1 MLASST
7 AFVAGGIN
15 VAGVIAFLAFSSNI
29 TGHVASLA
37 KNIVELDFKGMEVFF
52 VWLLLFFAGA
62 FLSSFIIN
70 SLKHKSNYQAH
81 AIPIVLEICIL
92 VFVAVYGNPIYNTSQ
107 ITCESFL
114 QGKLILLL
122 SA

>member
-92 VFVAVYGNPIYNTSQ
+92 VFVAVYGNPIYNTSH
-107 ITCESFL
+107 ITC
-114 QGKLILLL
+114 
-122 SA
+122 